1 MKIIIILHN
10 IKNSVKVI
18 LLKEEINQDK
28 DKEQKK

>member
-1 MKIIIILHN
+1 MKIIIILHK

-18 LLKEEINQDK
+18 LLKEKINQDK